1 MQSTTMSD
9 QLTLEDLELGQ
20 VFRSQSYAIDAA
32 QIKTFASQFDP
43 QPFHLDEELAKK
55 TFFGEL
61 VASGWHVAAITM
73 RLLVASTP
81 INGGLVGAGGDIR
94 WLRPTRP
101 GDTLQVETE
110 IVEIKPSQS
119 RTDRGTVTI
128 RSTTRNQDGKSVLVM
143 NSRLVVPT
151 RSAV

>member
-1 MQSTTMSD
+1 MGVIIMESTTTAAR
-9 QLTLEDLELGQ
+9 LTLEDLELGRIFQ
-20 VFRSQSYAIDAA
+20 SESYAIDAT
-32 QIKTFASQFDP
+32 QIKSFASQFDP
-43 QPFHLDEELAKK
+43 QPFHLDEELAKQ

-81 INGGLVGAGGDIR
+81 IAGGLVGAGGDIG

-110 IVEIKPSQS
+110 V
-119 RTDRGTVTI
+119 
-128 RSTTRNQDGKSVLVM
+128 
-143 NSRLVVPT
+143 
-151 RSAV
+151 